1 MNTIVILLLFVLN
14 PPPVDMDS
22 WTSDQI
28 LSVASNL
35 EGPFRIVWNQQNS
48 TPVGVEQTLL
58 GKGLALTTA
67 MDAARIEIT
76 YYELNSKDVDMNI
89 RILDRDGMLL
99 RSESFTYRS
108 PRSGLRRVM
117 NRIGTPLLVTA
128 ATGITVYLLYNVRSR

>member
-1 MNTIVILLLFVLN
+1 MNSIVILLLFILI

-22 WTSDQI
+22 WASDQI
-28 LSVASNL
+28 LNAASNL
-35 EGPFRIVWNQQNS
+35 EGPFRIVWNQQNT

-58 GKGLALTTA
+58 SKGLALSAA

-76 YYELNSKDVDMNI
+76 YHELNSKDVDMSI
-89 RILDRDGMLL
+89 RVLDRDGVLL
-99 RSESFTYRS
+99 RSESASYRA
-108 PRSGLRRVM
+108 PRSGFRRMM